1 MPSPGRG
8 AAKAFI
14 FDLDGTLTLPQLD
27 FASIRAEMGI
37 SDGPILEELEAL
49 APSQEETARKVLEAH
64 EEKAAITSTLQPGAR
79 ELLDELRRRNIPTA
93 ILTRNSRRSLDTVIK
108 KHRLQVNETLSRE
121 EAPVKPS
128 PEPVL
133 LLCDRLG
140 TEPANTL
147 VTGDYIFDIESANRA
162 GAISVLLLN
171 QNNSRFSEEADL
183 KIVHLREILDFPQAR
198 PEKSP

>member
-1 MPSPGRG
+1 MPAPGRD

-37 SDGPILEELEAL
+37 TDGPILEELEAL

-64 EEKAAITSTLQPGAR
+64 EEKAAITSRLQPGAR

-133 LLCDRLG
+133 LLCRRLG

-147 VTGDYIFDIESANRA
+147 VTGDYIFDIEAANRA

-171 QNNSRFSEEADL
+171 QNNSRFSEQADL
-183 KIVHLREILDFPQAR
+183 KIGHLEEILDFPQAQ

>member
-1 MPSPGRG
+1 MPAPGRD

-37 SDGPILEELEAL
+37 TDGPILEELEAL

-64 EEKAAITSTLQPGAR
+64 EEKAAITSRLQPGAR

-93 ILTRNSRRSLDTVIK
+93 ILTRNSRQSLDTVIK
-108 KHRLQVNETLSRE
+108 KHHLQVNETLSRE

-133 LLCDRLG
+133 LLCRRLG

-147 VTGDYIFDIESANRA
+147 VTGDYIFDIEAANRA

-171 QNNSRFSEEADL
+171 QNNSRFSEQADL
-183 KIVHLREILDFPQAR
+183 KIGHLEEILDFPQAQS
-198 PEKSP
+198 EKSP

>member
-64 EEKAAITSTLQPGAR
+64 EEKAAISSTLQPGAR

-133 LLCDRLG
+133 LLCRRLG

-171 QNNSRFSEEADL
+171 QNNSRFSEQADL
-183 KIVHLREILDFPQAR
+183 KIGHLEEILDFPQAQ

>member
-1 MPSPGRG
+1 MPAPGRD

-27 FASIRAEMGI
+27 FAAIRAEMGI
-37 SDGPILEELEAL
+37 TDGPILEELEAL
-49 APSQEETARKVLEAH
+49 APAQAEVARTVLEAH
-64 EEKAAITSTLQPGAR
+64 EEKAAITSRLQPGAR

-93 ILTRNSRRSLDTVIK
+93 ILTRNSRQSLDTVIK
-108 KHRLQVNETLSRE
+108 KHHLQVNETLSRE
-121 EAPVKPS
+121 DAPVKPS

-133 LLCDRLG
+133 LLCRRLG

-147 VTGDYIFDIESANRA
+147 VTGDYIFDIEAANRA

-171 QNNSRFSEEADL
+171 QNNSRFSEQADL
-183 KIVHLREILDFPQAR
+183 KIGHLEEILDFPQAQ

>member
-1 MPSPGRG
+1 MPTPGRG

-37 SDGPILEELEAL
+37 TDGPILEELEAL
-49 APSQEETARKVLEAH
+49 APSQAEAARKVLEAH

-183 KIVHLREILDFPQAR
+183 KIGHLREILNFPQAR
-198 PEKSP
+198 SEKSP

>member
-1 MPSPGRG
+1 MPTPGRG

-14 FDLDGTLTLPQLD
+14 FDLDGTLTIPQLD

-37 SDGPILEELEAL
+37 TDGPILEELEAL
-49 APSQEETARKVLEAH
+49 APSQAEAARKVLEAH

-183 KIVHLREILDFPQAR
+183 KIGHLREILNFPQAR
-198 PEKSP
+198 SEKSP

>member
-1 MPSPGRG
+1 MPAPGRD

-37 SDGPILEELEAL
+37 TDGPILEELEAL
-49 APSQEETARKVLEAH
+49 APAQAKAARKVLEAH
-64 EEKAAITSTLQPGAR
+64 EEKAAITSRLQPGAR

-108 KHRLQVNETLSRE
+108 KHHLQVNETLSRE

-133 LLCDRLG
+133 LLCRRLG

-171 QNNSRFSEEADL
+171 QNNSRFSEPADL
-183 KIVHLREILDFPQAR
+183 KIGHLEEILDFPQAQ

>member
-49 APSQEETARKVLEAH
+49 APSQKETARKVLEAH

-133 LLCDRLG
+133 LLCRRLG

-171 QNNSRFSEEADL
+171 QNNSRFSEQADL
-183 KIVHLREILDFPQAR
+183 KIVHLREILDFPQAQ

>member
-1 MPSPGRG
+1 LPAPGRG

-133 LLCDRLG
+133 LLCRRLG

-171 QNNSRFSEEADL
+171 QNNSRFSEQADL

>member
-1 MPSPGRG
+1 MPTPGRG

-27 FASIRAEMGI
+27 FASIRAGMGI

-133 LLCDRLG
+133 LLCRRLG

>member
-27 FASIRAEMGI
+27 FASIRDEMGI

-64 EEKAAITSTLQPGAR
+64 EEKAAISSTLQPGAR

-133 LLCDRLG
+133 LLCRRLG

-171 QNNSRFSEEADL
+171 QNNSRFSEQADL

>member
-1 MPSPGRG
+1 MPAPGRD

-37 SDGPILEELEAL
+37 TDGPILEELEAL
-49 APSQEETARKVLEAH
+49 APAQAEVARKVLEAH
-64 EEKAAITSTLQPGAR
+64 EEKAAITSRLQPGAR

-93 ILTRNSRRSLDTVIK
+93 ILTRNSRQSLDTVIK
-108 KHRLQVNETLSRE
+108 KHHLQVNETLSRE

-133 LLCDRLG
+133 LLCRRLG

-147 VTGDYIFDIESANRA
+147 VTGDYIFDIEAANRA

-171 QNNSRFSEEADL
+171 QNNSRFSEQADL
-183 KIVHLREILDFPQAR
+183 KIGHLEEILDFPQAQ

>member
-1 MPSPGRG
+1 MPAPGRD

-27 FASIRAEMGI
+27 FISIRAEMGI
-37 SDGPILEELEAL
+37 TDGPILEELEAL
-49 APSQEETARKVLEAH
+49 APAQAEVARKVLEAH
-64 EEKAAITSTLQPGAR
+64 EEKAAITSRLQPGAR

-93 ILTRNSRRSLDTVIK
+93 ILTRNSRQSLDTVIK
-108 KHRLQVNETLSRE
+108 KHHLQVNETLSRE

-133 LLCDRLG
+133 LLCRRLG

-171 QNNSRFSEEADL
+171 QNNSRFSEQADL
-183 KIVHLREILDFPQAR
+183 KIGHLEEILDFPQAQ

>member
-1 MPSPGRG
+1 MPTPGRG

-14 FDLDGTLTLPQLD
+14 FDLDGTLTIPQLD

-37 SDGPILEELEAL
+37 TDGPILEELEAL
-49 APSQEETARKVLEAH
+49 APSQAEAARKVLEAH

-79 ELLDELRRRNIPTA
+79 ELLDELRRRNIPPA

-183 KIVHLREILDFPQAR
+183 KIGHLREILNFPQAR
-198 PEKSP
+198 SEKSP

>member
-1 MPSPGRG
+1 MPTPGRG

-27 FASIRAEMGI
+27 FAAIRAEMGI
-37 SDGPILEELEAL
+37 TDGPILEELEAL
-49 APSQEETARKVLEAH
+49 APAQAETARKVLEAH
-64 EEKAAITSTLQPGAR
+64 EEKAAITSRLQAGAR

-108 KHRLQVNETLSRE
+108 KHHLQVNETLSRE

-133 LLCDRLG
+133 LLCRRLG

-171 QNNSRFSEEADL
+171 QNNSRFSEQADL
-183 KIVHLREILDFPQAR
+183 KIGHLEEILDFPQAQS
-198 PEKSP
+198 EKSP

>member
-1 MPSPGRG
+1 MPARG
-8 AAKAFI
+8 SATLKAFI
-14 FDLDGTLTLPQLD
+14 FDLDGTLTIPQLD

-37 SDGPILEELEAL
+37 TEGPILEELERLDPAQ
-49 APSQEETARKVLEAH
+49 AEAARKVLEAH

-79 ELLDELRRRNIPTA
+79 ELLDELRKRKIPTA
-93 ILTRNSRRSLDTVIK
+93 ILTRNSRRSLDTVMK
-108 KHRLQVNETLSRE
+108 KHRLEVNETLSRE

-133 LLCDRLG
+133 LLCRRLG

-147 VTGDYIFDIESANRA
+147 VTGDYIFDIEAARSA
-162 GAISVLLLN
+162 GAVSVLLLN
-171 QNNSRFSEEADL
+171 QNNSGFSEQADL
-183 KIVHLREILDFPQAR
+183 KISQLREILDFPQAQ

>member
-1 MPSPGRG
+1 MPAPGRD

-37 SDGPILEELEAL
+37 TDGPILEELEAL
-49 APSQEETARKVLEAH
+49 APAQAEVARKVLEAH
-64 EEKAAITSTLQPGAR
+64 EEKAAITSRLQAGAR

-108 KHRLQVNETLSRE
+108 KHHLQVNETLSRE

-133 LLCDRLG
+133 LLCRRLG

-147 VTGDYIFDIESANRA
+147 VTGDYIFDIEAANRA

-171 QNNSRFSEEADL
+171 QNNSRFSEQADL
-183 KIVHLREILDFPQAR
+183 KIGHLEEILDFPQAQS
-198 PEKSP
+198 EKSP

>member
-64 EEKAAITSTLQPGAR
+64 EEKAAISSTLQPGAR

-133 LLCDRLG
+133 LLCRRLG

-171 QNNSRFSEEADL
+171 QNNSRFSEQADL

>member
-133 LLCDRLG
+133 LLCRRLG

-171 QNNSRFSEEADL
+171 QNNSRFSEQADL